1 VKATPGT
8 LQEGGASFRTTHWS
22 AIADCALD
30 DDQGGEALAELCR
43 DYWPPLYSFVRR
55 RGYSPSDAQDLVQGF
70 FAAFLGKKAY
80 SHADRRKGKF
90 RAFLLASL
98 KHYLANAWDKE
109 RALKRGGDRIFVLL
123 DEEMQA
129 VESLYASGS
138 TAPVLD
144 EEQHYEQCWA
154 AALVACALARL
165 STEFGQGSKGR
176 LFEELRPFL
185 CGGAGLPSQE
195 EVARRLEMPINTF
208 RSHLSR
214 LRARYGEL
222 LRAEVG
228 RTIGRRD
235 DLEEELRHLRRIL
248 IQC

>member
-1 VKATPGT
+1 VKGTPGT
-8 LQEGGASFRTTHWS
+8 LQGGGASFRTTHWS
-22 AIADCALD
+22 AIADCALED
-30 DDQGGEALAELCR
+30 EQGSEALAQLCR

-70 FAAFLGKKAY
+70 FAAFLRKKAY
-80 SHADRRKGKF
+80 SRADRRKGKF

-98 KHYLANAWDKE
+98 KHYLANAWDRE
-109 RALKRGGDRIFVLL
+109 RALKRGGNRVFVLL

-138 TAPVLD
+138 ATPVLD

-154 AALVACALARL
+154 AALVGCALARL
-165 STEFGQGSKGR
+165 GTEFGKGPKGHV
-176 LFEELRPFL
+176 FEELKPFL

-195 EVARRLEMPINTF
+195 EVARRLEMPINTL

-214 LRARYGEL
+214 LRVRYGEL
-222 LRAEVG
+222 LRAEVA
-228 RTIGRRD
+228 RTIGRGD
-235 DLEEELRHLRRIL
+235 DLDEELRHLREIL
-248 IQC
+248 IES